1 MMDRLQNDGAD
12 GNRWW
17 ALLLLTAIYTFHAV
31 DRSVVNIVIEPMKSE
46 FALSDG
52 AVGFLGGLAHAIG
65 YAATV
70 IPLGMLADRVN
81 RVRLLGALV
90 TIWSGLTVFGGF
102 APSFTAL
109 ALCRVGVGAAE
120 GGGSP
125 ACLSL
130 IADYFPKRQRGM
142 AFGIFYSSTALGV
155 FLIFLFGGMIASAY
169 GWRAVFFAAGGPGL
183 VLALLVQMTLRQPRR
198 GRFDEPSEMQPPPRL
213 REVLLHI
220 GRSPPL
226 AFSILGLTLAI
237 VVVSGVWAWAS
248 SFFIRIHG
256 LDIREAGF
264 TLAIALGVVQ
274 GVFLPIVGR
283 LNDWLSAGRPDRIH
297 ALSVAGMLASIPIGA
312 VMVLAPSVQW
322 SIVAAMLLGASTASW
337 LGQSFGAIVMLTPAN
352 MRGSVFGL
360 AQLGT
365 NLIGTGFGPL
375 LVGTISDAYGGGAS
389 LRYSLLTMLMVYAAA
404 ATSLMAVN
412 RMLRACPEPVGI

>member
-1 MMDRLQNDGAD
+1 ML
-12 GNRWW
+12 
-17 ALLLLTAIYTFHAV
+17 F
-31 DRSVVNIVIEPMKSE
+31 RS
-46 FALSDG
+46 
-52 AVGFLGGLAHAIG
+52 
-65 YAATV
+65 
-70 IPLGMLADRVN
+70 
-81 RVRLLGALV
+81 
-90 TIWSGLTVFGGF
+90 
-102 APSFTAL
+102 
-109 ALCRVGVGAAE
+109 
-120 GGGSP
+120 
-125 ACLSL
+125 
-130 IADYFPKRQRGM
+130 
-142 AFGIFYSSTALGV
+142 
-155 FLIFLFGGMIASAY
+155 
-169 GWRAVFFAAGGPGL
+169 GGPGL

-198 GRFDEPSEMQPPPRL
+198 GRFDEASEMQPPPRL

-237 VVVSGVWAWAS
+237 VVVSGIWAWAS

-297 ALSVAGMLASIPIGA
+297 ALSVVGMLASIPIGA

-404 ATSLMAVN
+404 AASLMAVN
-412 RMLRACPEPVGI
+412 RMLRACPGPVGI